1 MLRIKDVTDWM
12 EGLAPLRLSA
22 EWDNTGLLLGDLQRE
37 VRRLMTCLT
46 LTPESVAEAVSGKA
60 DLVISHHPLPFRPL
74 KKIIAS
80 EPAGRMLWEL
90 ARAGVSV
97 YCPHTAWDS
106 AAGGINAQLANRLQ
120 LRNIVPLVA
129 EATRSLPEKG
139 SDSLRRGP
147 KTHENDSPPMGQTPF
162 RTGSQFLTSQSKQA
176 DSVDQLGAG
185 RVGDLVGRCNLRD
198 ITKLVCE
205 AIPHCRPRV
214 VDAGLSI
221 GRVGVVCGSGGSLI
235 EAAFCNECDL
245 FLTGEATFHQCLE
258 AKGAGLS
265 MLMIGHFASEK
276 FAMDSLA
283 GLCRAE
289 FAGLEV
295 WGSVNETDPVSS
307 I

>member
-90 ARAGVSV
+90 ASAGVSV

-106 AAGGINAQLANRLQ
+106 AAAGINAQLANRLQ

-129 EATRSLPEKG
+129 EATKFLP
-139 SDSLRRGP
+139 S
-147 KTHENDSPPMGQTPF
+147 QT
-162 RTGSQFLTSQSKQA
+162 KQA
-176 DSVDQLGAG
+176 DSADHELGTG

-198 ITKLVCE
+198 IIKLICE
-205 AIPHCRPRV
+205 AVPSCRPRV
-214 VDAGLSI
+214 VDTGISI
-221 GRVGVVCGSGGSLI
+221 GRVGIVCGSGGSLI
-235 EAAFCNECDL
+235 EAAFRNECDL

-289 FAGLEV
+289 FAGLQV

>member
-139 SDSLRRGP
+139 SD
-147 KTHENDSPPMGQTPF
+147 
-162 RTGSQFLTSQSKQA
+162 
-176 DSVDQLGAG
+176 QLGIG

-198 ITKLVCE
+198 IAKLICA

-221 GRVGVVCGSGGSLI
+221 GRVGIVCGSGGSLI